1 MQDKV
6 EDIKV
11 DEKLLD
17 KNKTET
23 NSVAEYSQQEINKVE
38 GRKEKRTLNLN
49 RNTEQKLKQNNITQQ
64 QNRVLQ
70 GSNNDENNKQILEN
84 EHSENKQRHIDT
96 GLYSFITIARFNR
109 VNADPEQIK
118 HSLAIGADG
127 MQELDILRAAIELG
141 LKAKAAKVDIK
152 KLPNLTLPAIVESN
166 EGDFFIIAKIE
177 GGKVLT
183 LFAGEN
189 SPRAMSVLDFEK
201 IWNGRIIL
209 FVNRK
214 IKDQHRKFGIKW
226 FIPTILKFKRPLI
239 EVLVAVFTLQ
249 IFGLFS
255 PIITQVVIDK
265 VFVHNGVTTLNVL
278 AIGLIIIA
286 VFETVMGIAK
296 SYIFTHTTSRIDI
309 ILGVRLVRH
318 LFRLPLRYFETR
330 RVGDTIARV
339 REQENIRHFLT
350 GAPLTSVL
358 DILFLIVY
366 ISVMLFYSTNLTFIV
381 LASLPVFVA
390 LSAFITPL
398 FKKRLDDKFNTGA
411 EQQSFLVES
420 VSGVQTIKSFALE
433 PVMQNRWEG
442 LLANY
447 TKASF
452 KTSLLSGNAGAIG
465 QLIQKSTDIA
475 VLWYGA
481 HLVMQ
486 GTITV
491 GQLIAFR
498 MLSGRVSG
506 PVLRFVQLWQDFQQA
521 GLSIK
526 RLGDIFN
533 TVPEQSIDAS
543 KSRLPAIKGR
553 ITFEK
558 VRFRYRID
566 SSEVIRDMSFDIK
579 PGTVVGIVG
588 RSGSGK
594 STISKLIQRLYVPE
608 AGKILVDGVDIALTD
623 TAWLRRQIGV
633 VLQENFMFNMT
644 IRENISIHN
653 PTASMSD
660 IIRVAKIAGAHEFIL
675 ELPEAY
681 DTMIGE
687 KGTGLSGG
695 QKQRVAIARA
705 LLNNPRILI
714 FDEAT
719 SALDYESESI
729 IQKNLKTICRGRTVI
744 IIAHRL
750 STLKDADKIMAID
763 KGQLIEYGSQ
773 EELLQKKGLYYYLH
787 SQQERGDVC

>member
-1 MQDKV
+1 MLHTDEEIKNDADKH
-6 EDIKV
+6 IS
-11 DEKLLD
+11 
-17 KNKTET
+17 ET
-23 NSVAEYSQQEINKVE
+23 NNTGQNNNGEQK
-38 GRKEKRTLNLN
+38 LNQSD
-49 RNTEQKLKQNNITQQ
+49 TEQKDNL
-64 QNRVLQ
+64 
-70 GSNNDENNKQILEN
+70 
-84 EHSENKQRHIDT
+84 IDT
-96 GLYSFITIARFNR
+96 GLYSFITIARFHK
-109 VNADPEQIK
+109 VNADPQQLR
-118 HSLAIGADG
+118 HSLAIGAEG
-127 MQELDILRAAIELG
+127 MKELDILRAAKELG
-141 LKAKAAKVDIK
+141 LKARAVEVSLNRLE
-152 KLPNLTLPAIVESN
+152 KLSLPAIVENSKG
-166 EGDFFIIAKIE
+166 EYFILAKVDGDRML
-177 GGKVLT
+177 VLY
-183 LFAGEN
+183 AGEN
-189 SPRAMSVLDFEK
+189 SPKILSMEEFKA
-201 IWNGRIIL
+201 IWNNRVIL
-209 FVNRK
+209 FVNRNNK
-214 IKDQHRKFGIKW
+214 EQNRKFDIKW

-286 VFETVMGIAK
+286 VFETVMSIAK
-296 SYIFTHTTSRIDI
+296 SYVFTHTTSRIDI

-318 LFRLPLRYFETR
+318 LFLLPLRYFETR

-339 REQENIRHFLT
+339 REQENIRQFLT

-366 ISVMLFYSTNLTFIV
+366 IAVMLFYSTGLTFIV

-398 FKKRLDDKFNTGA
+398 FKKRLDEKFNTGA

-433 PVMQNRWEG
+433 PIMQNKWEG

-447 TKASF
+447 TKAGF
-452 KTSLLSGNAGAIG
+452 RTSLLSGNAGALG

-481 HLVMQ
+481 HLVM
-486 GTITV
+486 GGSITV

-506 PVLRFVQLWQDFQQA
+506 PVLRFVQTWQDFQQA

-533 TVPEQSIDAS
+533 TVPEPSMDAT
-543 KSRLPAIKGR
+543 KSRLPAINGR

-579 PGTVVGIVG
+579 PGTIVGIVG

-594 STISKLIQRLYVPE
+594 STISKLIQRLYIPE
-608 AGKILVDGVDIALTD
+608 AGKILVDGIDISLTD
-623 TAWLRRQIGV
+623 MSWLRRQIGV
-633 VLQENFMFNMT
+633 VLQENFMFNLSV
-644 IRENISIHN
+644 RENICIHN

-660 IIRVAKIAGAHEFIL
+660 IIRVAKIAGAHDFIL
-675 ELPEAY
+675 ELPEGY
-681 DTMIGE
+681 DTMVGE

-695 QKQRVAIARA
+695 QKQRIAIARA

-729 IQKNLKTICRGRTVI
+729 IQKNLKLICKGRTVI

-750 STLKDADKIMAID
+750 STLKDAHKIMAID
-763 KGQLIEYGSQ
+763 RGQLIEYGSQ
-773 EELLQKKGLYYYLH
+773 EELLQRKGLYYYLH
-787 SQQERGDVC
+787 SQQERGDVS